1 MSNAF
6 CSISFKPNDVVIKK
20 GIIAPVRLFKAVA
33 TYPNEV
39 IREELDI
46 NISVAVLG
54 GIDEPEGN
62 VIKLFL
68 FDTHNSDH

>member
-1 MSNAF
+1 M
-6 CSISFKPNDVVIKK
+6 K
-20 GIIAPVRLFKAVA
+20 LFKAVV

-62 VIKLFL
+62 VLKLFL
-68 FDTHNSDH
+68 FVTHYPDH